1 MNDDERV
8 AVAPGVTRRCG
19 GSDQALMAAVR
30 AYRDDPKRNG
40 PLFVEAIHASTNY
53 DHRSL
58 KQVSEVTGYSEVE
71 LKGILG
77 E

>member
-1 MNDDERV
+1 
-8 AVAPGVTRRCG
+8 
-19 GSDQALMAAVR
+19 MAAAR
-30 AYRDDPKRNG
+30 AYRGDPKRNG
-40 PLFVEAIHASTNY
+40 PLFVEAIDASTNY

-58 KQVSEVTGYSEVE
+58 KQVSELTGYSEVA